1 MHINQFN
8 GGDIMLTEEEIR
20 KHYQHKCATGYDPL
34 LCVHLTYYPTFLDRN
49 TKTGQMSIRKDIDD
63 VKKYQHRYIHVDR
76 IVTEDIYV
84 KLITST
90 ATDSLEKLTDVDML
104 DDVSKIGAPSDMA
117 DEEEAGIF
125 WLKPT
130 SKCKTLND
138 LFTIYE
144 SKIKILFGTK

>member
-1 MHINQFN
+1 MYINQFN
-8 GGDIMLTEEEIR
+8 GDDRMLTEEEIR

-49 TKTGQMSIRKDIDD
+49 TKTGQMSIRKDIDNI
-63 VKKYQHRYIHVDR
+63 KAYKHQYTFVDR
-76 IVTEDIYV
+76 VITEDKYV
-84 KLITST
+84 ELITKTGTKSIG
-90 ATDSLEKLTDVDML
+90 ELTDVDML
-104 DDVSKIGAPSDMA
+104 NMSKVGIPSNGA

-130 SKCKTLND
+130 SKCKTLQD

-144 SKIKILFGTK
+144 AKIKILFGTK

>member
-1 MHINQFN
+1 
-8 GGDIMLTEEEIR
+8 MLTEEEIR
-20 KHYQHKCATGYDPL
+20 EHFQHKCATGYDPL

-63 VKKYQHRYIHVDR
+63 VKKYQHQYIFVDR
-76 IVTEDIYV
+76 VITEDKYV
-84 KLITST
+84 ELITKTGTKSIGEL
-90 ATDSLEKLTDVDML
+90 ADVDML
-104 DDVSKIGAPSDMA
+104 NMTELGIPSNGA

>member
-1 MHINQFN
+1 
-8 GGDIMLTEEEIR
+8 MLTEEEIR

-49 TKTGQMSIRKDIDD
+49 TKTGQMSIRKDVDD
-63 VKKYQHRYIHVDR
+63 IKKYQHRYIFVDR
-76 IVTEDIYV
+76 VINEDKYV
-84 KLITST
+84 ELITKTGTKSIG
-90 ATDSLEKLTDVDML
+90 ELTDVDILNMTE
-104 DDVSKIGAPSDMA
+104 VGIPSNGA

-130 SKCKTLND
+130 SKCKTLQD

-144 SKIKILFGTK
+144 AKIKILFGRK